1 MSKPRLTHRISRAA
15 LILVFALFSAT
26 TAWASVITLDE
37 NTGEVTLQNG
47 DVLTGTGGI
56 NTNVKI
62 ADGATVTLSGV
73 HITAYYNTNSNKRPG
88 ITCLGDAVIVM
99 AEGTTNNVKGG
110 NENPGIRVPA
120 DKTLTL
126 QGSGTL
132 NATGGWRAAG
142 IGSGSESSCGTVII
156 SAGTVTATG
165 GGSGA
170 GIGSGRK
177 SSCGNITING
187 GIVNA
192 TGGNMGAGIGS
203 GYAYSS
209 CGTVTISG
217 GIVNA
222 NGGEGA
228 VGIGSGYSYSTCGN
242 ITITNNVIM
251 VTATKGGYSPNTI
264 GAGYGS
270 SCGTVTIGGVT
281 GSITQS
287 PYTYIPNLVTLTPQ
301 SGEVTLQNGAV
312 LTGTGGE
319 NTRVKIAAGATV
331 VLFNVNI
338 TAIPDDNS
346 HGWAGITCLG
356 DAVIVL
362 YQGTANDVKGGKFG
376 SSIFV
381 PQGHTLTLQGSGTLN
396 ATGGSFAAGIGSGL
410 ASTCGN
416 IILSGGII
424 NATGGSSC
432 AGIGSGY
439 WNASCESITITNGV
453 TMVTATAGQD
463 CDNAIGAGDVS
474 STCGTITIGGVETG
488 FITESPFTTYPYTVS
503 FDANGGSGT
512 MANMGFMYG
521 VAQNLTANSF
531 TNWGHSFDGWT
542 TSANGPKVYD
552 DGQSVSNLAETS
564 GATVTL
570 YAKWITDISVSGDE
584 YTIHTPTG
592 WDDFCDLLANNSNGY
607 FTGKTVKLDADISV
621 TRMAGGS
628 GHEFTGTF
636 DGQGHTLTVSYQNN
650 NGTVRTAPFSYV
662 NGATIQNLV
671 VAGDITGTAS
681 RAAGIVGETGNSLSH
696 VTNCVSS
703 VNISGGSYTGGIS
716 VGGNVEI
723 TGCVFNGTIT
733 GTNMSG
739 GFVGY
744 SNSVLVIS
752 DCLFAPQEGSS
763 IVGGTFY
770 YNGGGEITPVNSYYT
785 EPLGTPQG
793 IHAITFAAAT
803 PAGEAI
809 NTYSVSGLTTY
820 ANGMQYG
827 DTFYINP
834 DMNFSVDGDEY
845 TIHTATGWEMFCDS
859 LANNGNGFFTGKT
872 VKLAD
877 NISVTRM
884 AGGSDHEFTGT
895 FNGQGYTLTV
905 SYQNN
910 NGAVRTAPFSYVN
923 GATIQNLIVAGDIT
937 GTASRAAGIM
947 GETGN
952 SLSHVTNCV
961 SSVNVSGGSYTGGI
975 SVGGKVEITGCVF
988 NGTIVGTNMSGG
1000 FVGYSNSALVISDC
1014 LFAPQ
1019 EGSSIVGGTFYYN
1032 GGGEITPVNSYYTV
1046 LLGTEQGHPAVSDPT
1061 IQPAGN
1067 PTATYNVSNITTYA
1081 NGMLYGETFYY
1092 NMTYIGSG
1100 DGTSAYLPLNNY
1112 YKYSLTEQI
1121 YTAEELG
1128 EAGIIE
1134 RIGFFK
1140 NSNKP
1145 CNRDIVIY
1153 MVHTDKSEF
1162 DTISDWIPVTEA
1174 DRVFSG
1180 TVSFDDYSWT
1190 DITLDEVFVYDGLHN
1205 VVIVVDDNSGS
1216 YNSTTYFS
1224 TYSTGEVGQALYQ
1237 YSDGTNFDLTGTLVA
1252 SRDVLYQ
1259 KNLLRILKSEFADC
1273 MKPSRL
1279 IATEVAPTFV
1289 VLDWTEYGASEN
1301 WLVSYDGTFVEAND
1315 RPFTITGLEP
1325 ETEYTIAVSPICDT
1339 SLWSRPLT
1347 LTTLVA
1353 CPAPFNV
1360 EVNDITYNSA
1370 NVTWTGYSDS
1380 YTVFYRTAPVIVQTL
1395 LNVGFE
1401 GGVMPDGW
1409 YVEGDTQD
1417 TTKTWRVG
1425 VGDSQSSTGTHSGDY
1440 NALIIHASNGN
1451 VTYLVTPAMNLS
1463 GQSNLKLS
1471 FWYINRIWSG
1481 DIDGFAVCYREGED
1495 GDWIELWSTIENHQ
1509 TWTFKSINLTGLPDN
1524 CQIGFRMMDGYGR
1537 GVGLDDI
1544 LIGAEQIG
1552 EWEEIT
1558 TLAGY
1563 LPFALT
1569 NLEVDTEYEVY
1580 VTADC
1585 YDVAVSDTV
1594 SFTTLF
1600 AMTKDIV
1607 GYGTGA
1613 GGYHLIASPVAE
1625 AFAPSANN
1633 GFITNEYDL
1642 YYFDHDSVNNEW
1654 QNYKV
1659 NAFNIESGM
1668 GYLYASQE
1676 NTKLIF
1682 PGTPNTA
1689 TEPVEMALAYNPDAP
1704 DFGGWNLVGNP
1715 FAVTAFVDRDFYT
1728 INAEG
1733 TEIVA
1738 STSGTVEAMEGI
1750 FVVADAEDDT
1760 VTFSTTDPDD
1770 AKGQIVLNLSQG
1782 RGTIDRA
1789 IVRFDEGGLLPKFQ
1803 LDPSHTKVYIPQ
1815 DGKDYAIVNAT
1826 DMGEMPVNFKAEH
1839 NGTYTLTFSS
1849 ENVDFNYLHLIDNL
1863 TGADVDLLT
1872 PPAFGHPRSEGDL
1885 PLCKGGRGD
1894 SNTQT
1899 SYTFE
1904 AKTTDYASRFKLVFS
1919 ICGDANGD
1927 NAPFAFINNGNIVI
1941 NGEGT
1946 LQVIDVMG
1954 RVVVSVGGHT
1964 RCVPTAGMP
1973 AGVYVLRLIDGDV
1986 VRTQKIVVR

>member
-1 MSKPRLTHRISRAA
+1 MRFAVPTGVLTNINTMSKPRLTHRISRAA

-895 FNGQGYTLTV
+895 FDGQGHTLTV

-910 NGAVRTAPFSYVN
+910 NGTVRTAPFSYVN

-1046 LLGTEQGHPAVSDPT
+1046 LLGTEQGHPAVSDPA
-1061 IQPAGN
+1061 ILPAGD
-1067 PTATYNVSNITTYA
+1067 PTATYNVSGLTTYA

-1092 NMTYIGSG
+1092 NPDM
-1100 DGTSAYLPLNNY
+1100 
-1112 YKYSLTEQI
+1112 
-1121 YTAEELG
+1121 
-1128 EAGIIE
+1128 
-1134 RIGFFK
+1134 
-1140 NSNKP
+1140 
-1145 CNRDIVIY
+1145 
-1153 MVHTDKSEF
+1153 
-1162 DTISDWIPVTEA
+1162 
-1174 DRVFSG
+1174 
-1180 TVSFDDYSWT
+1180 
-1190 DITLDEVFVYDGLHN
+1190 
-1205 VVIVVDDNSGS
+1205 
-1216 YNSTTYFS
+1216 
-1224 TYSTGEVGQALYQ
+1224 
-1237 YSDGTNFDLTGTLVA
+1237 NF
-1252 SRDVLYQ
+1252 
-1259 KNLLRILKSEFADC
+1259 
-1273 MKPSRL
+1273 
-1279 IATEVAPTFV
+1279 
-1289 VLDWTEYGASEN
+1289 VLDIEGYGDASN
-1301 WLVSYDGTFVEAND
+1301 PG
-1315 RPFTITGLEP
+1315 
-1325 ETEYTIAVSPICDT
+1325 
-1339 SLWSRPLT
+1339 
-1347 LTTLVA
+1347 
-1353 CPAPFNV
+1353 
-1360 EVNDITYNSA
+1360 
-1370 NVTWTGYSDS
+1370 
-1380 YTVFYRTAPVIVQTL
+1380 
-1395 LNVGFE
+1395 
-1401 GGVMPDGW
+1401 GW
-1409 YVEGDTQD
+1409 Y
-1417 TTKTWRVG
+1417 
-1425 VGDSQSSTGTHSGDY
+1425 
-1440 NALIIHASNGN
+1440 
-1451 VTYLVTPAMNLS
+1451 
-1463 GQSNLKLS
+1463 
-1471 FWYINRIWSG
+1471 
-1481 DIDGFAVCYREGED
+1481 
-1495 GDWIELWSTIENHQ
+1495 
-1509 TWTFKSINLTGLPDN
+1509 
-1524 CQIGFRMMDGYGR
+1524 
-1537 GVGLDDI
+1537 
-1544 LIGAEQIG
+1544 
-1552 EWEEIT
+1552 
-1558 TLAGY
+1558 
-1563 LPFALT
+1563 
-1569 NLEVDTEYEVY
+1569 
-1580 VTADC
+1580 
-1585 YDVAVSDTV
+1585 
-1594 SFTTLF
+1594 
-1600 AMTKDIV
+1600 
-1607 GYGTGA
+1607 
-1613 GGYHLIASPVAE
+1613 LIASPVVE
-1625 AFAPSANN
+1625 AIAPSADN
-1633 GFITNEYDL
+1633 GFLTNEYDL
-1642 YYFDHDSVNNEW
+1642 YYFDQSTVGEEW
-1654 QNYKV
+1654 RNYKDE
-1659 NAFNIESGM
+1659 NYLITNGT
-1668 GYLYASQE
+1668 GYLYASE
-1676 NTKLIF
+1676 TATTLAF
-1682 PGTPNTA
+1682 AGTPYTG
-1689 TEPVEMALAYNPDAP
+1689 EGEIELAYNPNVP
-1704 DFGGWNLVGNP
+1704 DLAGWNLVGNP
-1715 FAVTAFVDRDFYT
+1715 YAETAYVDRDCYVLNDERSE
-1728 INAEG
+1728 IIAAEG
-1733 TEIVA
+1733 SA
-1738 STSGTVEAMEGI
+1738 VEALEGI
-1750 FVVADAEDDT
+1750 FVVADSAGET
-1760 VTFSTTDPDD
+1760 VTFSPTS
-1770 AKGQIVLNLSQG
+1770 KGTRHDERIVLNLTRDNG
-1782 RGTIDRA
+1782 IVIDRA
-1789 IVRFDEGGLLPKFQ
+1789 IVRFGKGKQLPKFQ
-1803 LDPSHTKVYIPQ
+1803 LDSNKTKLYISQ
-1815 DGKDYAIVNAT
+1815 DGKDYAIADAT
-1826 DMGEMPVNFKAEH
+1826 EMGEMPVNFKAEK
-1839 NGTYTLTFSS
+1839 NGTYTLTFSI
-1849 ENVDFNYLHLIDNL
+1849 ETPGLDHLHLIDNL
-1863 TGADVDLLT
+1863 TDVDIDLLET
-1872 PPAFGHPRSEGDL
+1872 P
-1885 PLCKGGRGD
+1885 K
-1894 SNTQT
+1894 
-1899 SYTFE
+1899 YTFE
-1904 AKTTDYASRFKLVFS
+1904 AKTTDCVSRFRLVF
-1919 ICGDANGD
+1919 AT
-1927 NAPFAFINNGNIVI
+1927 V
-1941 NGEGT
+1941 
-1946 LQVIDVMG
+1946 
-1954 RVVVSVGGHT
+1954 
-1964 RCVPTAGMP
+1964 
-1973 AGVYVLRLIDGDV
+1973 
-1986 VRTQKIVVR
+1986 K